1 MSPLRLR
8 SAPTPRAVLHRL
20 GHLPNPLDWPPA
32 DRIGANRFDDPARH
46 FRVLYAA
53 RQRTAC
59 FAETLAA
66 FRPSLEL
73 LAETG
78 DPADITGDVSA
89 GFLRARGTA
98 TFHLRRGRWLGVRR
112 LPTLEALRSAFGP
125 RLHEFGLADVDL
137 GGVCGPERSFTQAVA
152 AWAYE
157 SGYHGIVYASR
168 FGASFECWAIFDSAS
183 IESVGSVVPISL
195 DDPDLQSVARVFAL
209 QLPSVLR

>member
-20 GHLPNPLDWPPA
+20 GRLPNPLDWPPA

-98 TFHLRRGRWLGVRR
+98 TFHLRRGRWLDVRR

-137 GGVCGPERSFTQAVA
+137 GGVCGPERAFTQAVA

-168 FGASFECWAIFDSAS
+168 FGASFEC
-183 IESVGSVVPISL
+183 
-195 DDPDLQSVARVFAL
+195 
-209 QLPSVLR
+209 

>member
-1 MSPLRLR
+1 VSPPRLR

-20 GHLPNPLDWPPA
+20 GRLPNPLDWPPV
-32 DRIGANRFDDPARH
+32 DRIGANRFDDPARQ
-46 FRVLYAA
+46 FRVLYGA

-59 FAETLAA
+59 FAETLAV

-98 TFHLRRGRWLGVRR
+98 TFHLRRGRWLDVRR
-112 LPTLEALRSAFGP
+112 LQTLDALRSALGP
-125 RLHEFGLADVDL
+125 RLHEFGLVDVDL
-137 GGVCGPERSFTQAVA
+137 GGVCGPERAFTQAVA

-157 SGYHGIVYASR
+157 NGYNGIVYASR
-168 FGASFECWAIFDSAS
+168 FGASFECWAIFDSAN
-183 IESVGSVVPISL
+183 IESVGSVVPLSL
-195 DDPDLQSVARVFAL
+195 DDTDLPGSRARICTAT
-209 QLPSVLR
+209 P

>member
-20 GHLPNPLDWPPA
+20 GRLPNPLDWPAA
-32 DRIGANRFDDPARH
+32 DRVGANRFDDPARH

-98 TFHLRRGRWLGVRR
+98 TFHLRRGRWLDVRR

-137 GGVCGPERSFTQAVA
+137 GGVCGPERAFTQALA

-157 SGYHGIVYASR
+157 SGYHRIVYASR
-168 FGASFECWAIFDSAS
+168 FRSQ
-183 IESVGSVVPISL
+183 L
-195 DDPDLQSVARVFAL
+195 RVL
-209 QLPSVLR
+209 GNL